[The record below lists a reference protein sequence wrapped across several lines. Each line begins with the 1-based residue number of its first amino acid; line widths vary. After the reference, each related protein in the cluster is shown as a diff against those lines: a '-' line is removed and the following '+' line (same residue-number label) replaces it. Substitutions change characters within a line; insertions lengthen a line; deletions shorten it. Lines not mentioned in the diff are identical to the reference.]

1 MLADSL
7 VQASD
12 DLPGS
17 PTPDLTMISPDRYA
31 LIAILL
37 LFTVGAAVFDWRAK
51 RLPNWLTVS
60 MAVTGLLFH
69 VTVGAVMGGF
79 PGAGLGLFHSLG
91 GFAIGFALL
100 FVLWAIGAG
109 GGGDVKYTA
118 ALGTWLGPAPI
129 FYVIVVAVCLVAVMS
144 GVVMLWEVMRLGYS
158 KSRKRYIEQ
167 KKVRKEAQSEEARQE
182 AMVRRRLM
190 PWAVPAALATWIVLA
205 WQVFVAFKSQGG

>member
-1 MLADSL
+1 
-7 VQASD
+7 
-12 DLPGS
+12 
-17 PTPDLTMISPDRYA
+17 MISADRYA

-69 VTVGAVMGGF
+69 LTVGAVLGGWS
-79 PGAGLGLFHSLG
+79 GAGLGLLHALG
-91 GFAIGFALL
+91 GFAIGFGLL
-100 FVLWAIGAG
+100 FILWVIGAG

-118 ALGTWLGPAPI
+118 ALGTWLGPGPT

-144 GVVMLWEVMRLGYS
+144 AVVMLWEVTRLGFRRS
-158 KSRKRYIEQ
+158 KARYIEQ
-167 KKVRKEAQSEEARQE
+167 KKVRKEAQSEQARQD

-190 PWAVPAALATWIVLA
+190 PWAVPAALATWLVLG
-205 WQVFVAFKSQGG
+205 WQILMALKSQGG